1 MAKAKAFLTKQS
13 KKMNGRHVAAKEQL
27 TLAYEAKSTEGDVCY
42 YAFNRA
48 NGGGFVITGGDACAQ
63 PILGYTTQGT
73 FDINRLPENVRWW
86 LSTYQRQIGATIRL
100 ARQRGTTTATLAP
113 KRV

>member
-1 MAKAKAFLTKQS
+1 MNTKLLPLFLLLALPATAQTVSQADAKAKAKAFLTKQS

-63 PILGYTTQGT
+63 PI
-73 FDINRLPENVRWW
+73 
-86 LSTYQRQIGATIRL
+86 
-100 ARQRGTTTATLAP
+100 
-113 KRV
+113 